1 MGHTVSTQKQIVD
14 IIISE
19 LKDYRKALSY
29 DEKIIFDNII
39 GDVYSHIGSISNAG
53 SIHTWAFFLLS
64 IILEQK
70 KEIIRIKNMVEQNER
85 IHN

>member
-1 MGHTVSTQKQIVD
+1 MGHTVSTQKKIVD

-19 LKDYRKALSY
+19 LKDYRNALSY
-29 DEKIIFDNII
+29 DEKIIFDSII

-70 KEIIRIKNMVEQNER
+70 KEIIQIKNIVEQNER